1 MVGRRALPPTPTLK
15 KLNLEQLRQE
25 KTILARLLFANGVN
39 GKTKSYVRR
48 VIRLN
53 TKILNSLSKTK

>member
-1 MVGRRALPPTPTLK
+1 LK

-48 VIRLN
+48 IIRLN
-53 TKILNSLSKTK
+53 TKILNILSKTK